1 MVKLISHKIA
11 AEMIMKP
18 LGKGFGVGERGNHF
32 EQFYGPLFKFR
43 RDYFLVTLLP
53 EKCLDAIHVLRP
65 TAAVEL
71 EQLVVNKEAGL
82 GEEIHKAVQDELKGI
97 LVIRQKEGRQNREG
111 VPAGTA
117 PKAADGQPYPI
128 FRVITG
134 ITPVKTMPY

>member
-1 MVKLISHKIA
+1 
-11 AEMIMKP
+11 MIMKP

-71 EQLVVNKEAGL
+71 EQLVVNKEADM
-82 GEEIHKAVQDELKGI
+82 GEEIHEAVQDELKGI
-97 LVIRQKEGRQNREG
+97 LVVGQEEGRQKREG
-111 VPAGTA
+111 VPAGAA
-117 PKAADGQPYPI
+117 PKAADGQL
-128 FRVITG
+128 
-134 ITPVKTMPY
+134 

>member
-11 AEMIMKP
+11 PEMIMEP

-32 EQFYGPLFKFR
+32 QQFYGPLFKFR

-53 EKCLDAIHVLRP
+53 EEGLDAIHVLRP

-82 GEEIHKAVQDELKGI
+82 GEEIYETVQNELKGI
-97 LVIRQKEGRQNREG
+97 LVIRQEKGRQKREG
-111 VPAGTA
+111 VPAGAA
-117 PKAADGQPYPI
+117 PKAADGQL
-128 FRVITG
+128 
-134 ITPVKTMPY
+134 